1 MISGKGN
8 GMAGF
13 LLVRDPEP
21 ETKAMVQQDDPW
33 DPCLLVTPG
42 NAKIQAC
49 AGNPVYTADGN
60 IGNRYRIIVHL
71 VLR

>member
-1 MISGKGN
+1 
-8 GMAGF
+8 
-13 LLVRDPEP
+13 
-21 ETKAMVQQDDPW
+21 MVQQDDPW

-42 NAKIQAC
+42 NAKIQAR

>member
-1 MISGKGN
+1 
-8 GMAGF
+8 
-13 LLVRDPEP
+13 
-21 ETKAMVQQDDPW
+21 MVQQDDPW

-49 AGNPVYTADGN
+49 VGNPVYTADGN
-60 IGNRYRIIVHL
+60 TGNRYRIIVHL